1 MNENV
6 WISIKISLK
15 FVPKGPINNI
25 PALVQMIAWRQPGEN
40 NMYVRP
46 VNIFPNFLHWFSVG
60 CDCSVMLYFNS
71 SWAGPQL
78 KLAVMS
84 CAKSYCYC
92 YDMDFH
98 WIWIV
103 MKIWLVKWVPG
114 AVSVYRCCFT
124 TIGIPIIK
132 IRWSHGC
139 LIFTLGILYLKLK
152 DSFYFEMGPMWWYI
166 YIYWLSIPLEG
177 YKLCTSYNSSH
188 VTVSRLSN
196 LHISNSMLK
205 RTVFIL
211 K

>member
-1 MNENV
+1 MWLLSYALLQQQLSRTTVEV
-6 WISIKISLK
+6 SCYVMCKIL
-15 FVPKGPINNI
+15 
-25 PALVQMIAWRQPGEN
+25 L
-40 NMYVRP
+40 
-46 VNIFPNFLHWFSVG
+46 LL
-60 CDCSVMLYFNS
+60 LY
-71 SWAGPQL
+71 
-78 KLAVMS
+78 
-84 CAKSYCYC
+84 

-114 AVSVYRCCFT
+114 AVSVYRSCFT
-124 TIGIPIIK
+124 IIGIPIIK

-196 LHISNSMLK
+196 LHIANSMLN